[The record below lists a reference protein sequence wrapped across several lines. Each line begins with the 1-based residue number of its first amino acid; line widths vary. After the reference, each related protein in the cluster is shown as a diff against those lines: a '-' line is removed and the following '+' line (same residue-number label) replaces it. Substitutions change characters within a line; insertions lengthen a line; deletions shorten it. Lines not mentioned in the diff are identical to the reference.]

1 MYTGSETDAIR
12 GPAISGAERC
22 PPHWS
27 SASHPRK
34 GRVRLAY
41 KNTHIRARLFVS
53 IFLVFQRNANS
64 YMCQIFW
71 CRCWLGANV
80 WVNWEFVS
88 WIVCAL
94 LRLLDERSR
103 LQYRLKLTLQE
114 LEHLRSNEKRYE
126 SESAGMNNSSLSV
139 SVCLCLSHTHTT
151 DSDCMRPCL
160 ADWLHTHSA
169 LLERV
174 MRHGREGGR

>member
-1 MYTGSETDAIR
+1 M
-12 GPAISGAERC
+12 
-22 PPHWS
+22 
-27 SASHPRK
+27 
-34 GRVRLAY
+34 
-41 KNTHIRARLFVS
+41 
-53 IFLVFQRNANS
+53 
-64 YMCQIFW
+64 
-71 CRCWLGANV
+71 

-126 SESAGMNNSSLSV
+126 SESAGMNNNSLSLSDSLSV
-139 SVCLCLSHTHTT
+139 CLSLTHTT

>member
-1 MYTGSETDAIR
+1 MPSALKFSKSPTKR
-12 GPAISGAERC
+12 PGAPRLQK
-22 PPHWS
+22 H
-27 SASHPRK
+27 AHPRTL
-34 GRVRLAY
+34 VCLY
-41 KNTHIRARLFVS
+41 FSCLFSVMQ
-53 IFLVFQRNANS
+53 IVIYMPNFLVP
-64 YMCQIFW
+64 MLTW
-71 CRCWLGANV
+71 ANV
-80 WVNWEFVS
+80 SVNWEFVS

-126 SESAGMNNSSLSV
+126 SESAGMNNNSLSV
-139 SVCLCLSHTHTT
+139 SFCICLSLSHTTH
-151 DSDCMRPCL
+151 SDCMLPCL